1 MPTVRAEQ
9 PGDAAA
15 IRRVHERAFGRAN
28 EAVLVDALRDA
39 GAHVVSLVAEDDDGA
54 VVGHIVFSRVAVG
67 DGGGGLGLGP
77 VAVVPERQGL
87 GLGSLLVRRGL
98 AECRRYGHGVVVV
111 LGHPGFYSRFGFVPA
126 STRGLRSEYNA
137 PDDAFLVVEL
147 VPGALGELRGL
158 VRYPPPSRA
167 CDVTAPALG
176 AAPVHLV
183 PPHGQKLAP
192 RLRAVHVE
200 AAVGTEAALLLAH
213 LGDPVAPD
221 RAAARARIDAVEARS
236 VEAEDAPLDLPGE
249 RRVAELLPHR
259 GRDRQRLEG
268 IDEPLRG
275 AQSALG

>member
-98 AECRRYGHGVVVV
+98 AECRRYGHGVVIV
-111 LGHPGFYSRFGFVPA
+111 LGHPGFYPRFGFVPA

-147 VPGALGELRGL
+147 VPGALGAARGL
-158 VRYPPPSRA
+158 VRYH
-167 CDVTAPALG
+167 PAF
-176 AAPVHLV
+176 
-183 PPHGQKLAP
+183 
-192 RLRAVHVE
+192 
-200 AAVGTEAALLLAH
+200 
-213 LGDPVAPD
+213 
-221 RAAARARIDAVEARS
+221 ARV
-236 VEAEDAPLDLPGE
+236 
-249 RRVAELLPHR
+249 
-259 GRDRQRLEG
+259 
-268 IDEPLRG
+268 
-275 AQSALG
+275 